1 MDHFLETHADAEVM
15 DNGKIRCTLTGHEMP
30 AQLEAVDA
38 YWSGKKYRSAKA
50 KREYDFSQHEPYLV
64 PHTKNPHLLYCT
76 LTKMPVRS
84 TSTDRSISLQPRGA
98 RGRTLVSPH
107 RR

>member
-84 TSTDRSISLQPRGA
+84 TSTDPRPAHASG
-98 RGRTLVSPH
+98 GRLLST

>member
-50 KREYDFSQHEPYLV
+50 KRQGEAAKWSAKVERQVGAQKKLGPSL
-64 PHTKNPHLLYCT
+64 
-76 LTKMPVRS
+76 RS
-84 TSTDRSISLQPRGA
+84 
-98 RGRTLVSPH
+98 
-107 RR
+107 

>member
-1 MDHFLETHADAEVM
+1 MRES
-15 DNGKIRCTLTGHEMP
+15 HEMP

-84 TSTDRSISLQPRGA
+84 TSTDPRPAPASG
-98 RGRTLVSPH
+98 GRLLST